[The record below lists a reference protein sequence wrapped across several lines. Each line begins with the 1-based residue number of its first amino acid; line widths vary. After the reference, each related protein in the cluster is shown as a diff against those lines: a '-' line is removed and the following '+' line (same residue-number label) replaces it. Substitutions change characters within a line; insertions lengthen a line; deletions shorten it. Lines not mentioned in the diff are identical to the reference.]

1 MTNSHWR
8 NLSFLSLSPLNGRP
22 TRHQA
27 YDPRCNAVYF
37 RNEPFAD
44 FVFLSRFDY
53 RTSGVT
59 SAFDP
64 IETVETLAS
73 PAKVWVFKLSGIH
86 RKINLV
92 KSGKQEHRD

>member
-1 MTNSHWR
+1 MVRAYKIHE
-8 NLSFLSLSPLNGRP
+8 PHNGRL
-22 TRHQA
+22 
-27 YDPRCNAVYF
+27 
-37 RNEPFAD
+37 EPFAD

-64 IETVETLAS
+64 IETFETLAS

>member
-1 MTNSHWR
+1 MS
-8 NLSFLSLSPLNGRP
+8 
-22 TRHQA
+22 
-27 YDPRCNAVYF
+27 DPRIKVSYL
-37 RNEPFAD
+37 D
-44 FVFLSRFDY
+44 
-53 RTSGVT
+53 
-59 SAFDP
+59 AFPHNQDP